1 MRKKKEHY
9 LMGDRRFKKG
19 QLVQHFKRE
28 GLDIGTDEYVYEIIG
43 EAIHS
48 ETREKMM
55 VYRAMYGS
63 KELYVRPYDMFMSE
77 VDHEKYPDVKQ
88 KYRFEPVFD
97 FAFSGDE
104 TGIRKFDNDG
114 KLIAEI
120 TFPETAPGVYTIDH
134 TFVDDSLRGQGMAG
148 TLVQLAVDEIQR
160 REGEIA
166 ATCSYAKKWL
176 EENNYEFK

>member
-1 MRKKKEHY
+1 ME
-9 LMGDRRFKKG
+9 DRRFKKG

-28 GLDIGTDEYVYEIIG
+28 GLDLGTDEYVYEIIG

-55 VYRAMYGS
+55 VYRAMYGDM
-63 KELYVRPYDMFMSE
+63 EMFVRPYDMFMSE

-88 KYRFEPVFD
+88 KYRFEPVSDLVFV
-97 FAFSGDE
+97 GDE
-104 TGIRKFDNDG
+104 TGIRKFDGDG

-120 TFPETAPGVYTIDH
+120 TFPETEPGVYTIDH

-160 REGEIA
+160 REGVIA

-176 EENNYEFK
+176 EENDYEFE

>member
-1 MRKKKEHY
+1 ME
-9 LMGDRRFKKG
+9 DRRFKKG

-28 GLDIGTDEYVYEIIG
+28 GLYLGTDEYVYEIIG

-55 VYRAMYGS
+55 VYRAMYGD
-63 KELYVRPYDMFMSE
+63 KELFVRSYDMFMSE

-88 KYRFEPVFD
+88 KYRFESMQDLFFVV
-97 FAFSGDE
+97 DE
-104 TGIRKFDNDG
+104 TGIRKYDDEG

-120 TFPETAPGVYTIDH
+120 TFPETEPGVFTIDH

-160 REGEIA
+160 REGVIA

-176 EENNYEFK
+176 EENDYEFE